1 MNPHRTVS
9 ALVFVAFASI
19 GYSSPAKAEWVYCS
33 DEHKTCIPAGDL
45 GVYKS
50 IRFGAQDKW
59 AIAST
64 PDSLPCT
71 VEVFGDPWPNA
82 TKHCE
87 YWIEN

>member
-19 GYSSPAKAEWVYCS
+19 GYSSPANAEWVYCS
-33 DEHKTCIPAGDL
+33 GENQTCKPPVVGEQM
-45 GVYKS
+45 

-59 AIAST
+59 VTASWT
-64 PDSLPCT
+64 DGVVCSIQM
-71 VEVFGDPWPNA
+71 FGVDPWPNA

-87 YWIEN
+87 YDDGN